1 MKDNSSAFNS
11 SIYDSK
17 VNAVLPYYTEYNR
30 QILDLAEASGI
41 KNSKWLDTGCGTG
54 NLALR
59 VTEKFADVKL
69 VLSVTLRQK
78 CLKRQK
84 LSFQTAKV

>member
-17 VNAVLPYYTEYNR
+17 VNAVLPYYTEYNK

-41 KNSKWLDTGCGTG
+41 KTQSGLIR
-54 NLALR
+54 AAAR
-59 VTEKFADVKL
+59 VIL
-69 VLSVTLRQK
+69 HLG
-78 CLKRQK
+78 
-84 LSFQTAKV
+84 